1 VDAVLL
7 GALAGLLFGAMTV
20 AVRMG
25 LGRGAD
31 PAVGSVVI
39 AGSAFVLA
47 ALLAV
52 PAVAIDGA
60 GLGSLVPFAAVGLVV
75 PGLSQI
81 VFVFAV
87 RYAGPSRAAIL
98 IGTAPLLSVV
108 LAIALLD
115 EPVRI
120 VLLAGTALV
129 VGGGAVLALDPGR
142 PEGFRALGVVLSL
155 ACAALFAT
163 RDNAVRFVARD
174 DAVDPL
180 VASAASLLAA
190 IVAPVLY
197 VAVTRQPVSRSGV
210 RLAARAFLPAGILL
224 ALAYAALVTA
234 FDRGDVGVVSPL
246 NATQSLWGVA
256 FAALLYRRS
265 EAIGRRTVVA
275 GILVVLGGALIGAF
289 R

>member
-1 VDAVLL
+1 MDAVLL
-7 GALAGLLFGAMTV
+7 GFLAGLFFGAMTV
-20 AVRMG
+20 AVRTG

-31 PAVGSVVI
+31 PTIGSVVI
-39 AGSAFVLA
+39 AGSAFVV
-47 ALLAV
+47 ALLLAI
-52 PAVAIDGA
+52 PAVVTDGVEVGMLA
-60 GLGSLVPFAAVGLVV
+60 PFALVGLVV

-98 IGTAPLLSVV
+98 VGTAPLVSVL

-115 EPVRI
+115 EPVRPI
-120 VLLAGTALV
+120 LLAGTALV

-142 PEGFRALGVVLSL
+142 PAGFRMLGVFLSL
-155 ACAALFAT
+155 ACAALFAG
-163 RDNAVRFVARD
+163 RDNAVRFIARD
-174 DAVDPL
+174 EVVPPL
-180 VASAASLLAA
+180 EASAASLLAA
-190 IVAPVLY
+190 TVATLLY
-197 VAVTRQPVSRSGV
+197 VAVRRRPATRGDV
-210 RLAARAFLPAGILL
+210 RLATRAFLPAGILL

-234 FDRGDVGVVSPL
+234 FDRGDVGVVAPL

-265 EAIGRRTVVA
+265 EAIGRRTVLA
-275 GILVVLGGALIGAF
+275 GVLVVIGGALIGAF